1 MSQLV
6 PDWAIKSEVNKSLGQ
21 CVFKSLIGRWVSLY
35 SYFNSDSKFKSSMG
49 QWIPDQTN
57 DSELNESVSQSV
69 FKSSI
74 GRYVCLYSFFNQ
86 SVLMS

>member
-21 CVFKSLIGRWVSLY
+21 SVFKYLIGRWVSLY
-35 SYFNSDSKFKSSMG
+35 Y
-49 QWIPDQTN
+49 
-57 DSELNESVSQSV
+57 ESVSQSV

-74 GRYVCLYSFFNQ
+74 GRYVSLYSYFNQ